1 MLWSWRENEVFCLL
15 KCASVEDNH
24 IQKPFFNFLFPWLLF
39 LKDVQPVTP
48 NSSPPPCL
56 ALHMI
61 CKAARQATL
70 TQRDHYV
77 SLKQVQKLPFSIF
90 QTSQCHIYIFHLKM
104 NNKKTGQPG
113 LSQGCLINS
122 FHWSAWRMTN
132 LPRAWRKT
140 TQLMAS
146 RQSQSPWLWIHKEVR
161 QREREKKNWGEED
174 PCYWIY
180 SKSWISSSSPPW
192 LFSRKCIPG
201 RHEICLSLQET
212 KFLLWHPALS
222 LSGFPI

>member
-1 MLWSWRENEVFCLL
+1 MKSSFCLNVVL
-15 KCASVEDNH
+15 LWKTTTFKSL
-24 IQKPFFNFLFPWLLF
+24 FFFFLFPRLLF
-39 LKDVQPVTP
+39 LKDVQPVIP

-56 ALHMI
+56 ALHML

-77 SLKQVQKLPFSIF
+77 SLKQVQKLPFPVF
-90 QTSQCHIYIFHLKM
+90 QTSQCHIYIFHLKT
-104 NNKKTGQPG
+104 NNKKSGQPG

-122 FHWSAWRMTN
+122 FHCSAWRMTN
-132 LPRAWRKT
+132 LLRAWRKT

-146 RQSQSPWLWIHKEVR
+146 RQSQSPSLWKHKEVR
-161 QREREKKNWGEED
+161 QREREEKKKRGEED
-174 PCYWIY
+174 PCYRMY

-222 LSGFPI
+222 LSGFPT